1 MFLKAVMSQIVIDEI
16 GTPNGLRLRTTLGRS
31 DTWTERHLASGA
43 FWLKVLSNVIAAN
56 HFDVASISMT
66 SLSFFD
72 NFRGLMRFFCLAR
85 GMQFVRQNQTAHL
98 NKIREGIL
106 MNCKQHIVYTVLL
119 LFVLVLA
126 NGNALYGQG
135 KLGNVRDAVRQ
146 NKPVKSNQ
154 KTSHDDHD
162 HVDDRRGRHRGNR
175 PSKCRRH
182 RHNRNRNRD
191 SGWGIVIGSVFSP
204 PVEEV
209 HALHHSPVAVVPAPP
224 QPVYQPV
231 VNPIVEQP
239 TIESDY
245 FVNSAKSF
253 DWGIRLTAVGGTDF
267 DDIAFG
273 SFGLLLQNPSGL
285 GVDTSVKMIRE
296 SGMDFRDH
304 LYIGDVNVVY
314 EPIATQNF
322 RVRVGVGIN
331 WLGDSYSGD
340 AGFNMTSGFDLRL
353 TDQILATGEVDF
365 GSIGDADITHARLG
379 LGRLV
384 SQNTEWVVGYDHL
397 NIGGVTIGSAFTGL
411 QFRF

>member
-1 MFLKAVMSQIVIDEI
+1 
-16 GTPNGLRLRTTLGRS
+16 
-31 DTWTERHLASGA
+31 
-43 FWLKVLSNVIAAN
+43 
-56 HFDVASISMT
+56 
-66 SLSFFD
+66 
-72 NFRGLMRFFCLAR
+72 
-85 GMQFVRQNQTAHL
+85 
-98 NKIREGIL
+98 
-106 MNCKQHIVYTVLL
+106 
-119 LFVLVLA
+119 
-126 NGNALYGQG
+126 
-135 KLGNVRDAVRQ
+135 
-146 NKPVKSNQ
+146 
-154 KTSHDDHD
+154 
-162 HVDDRRGRHRGNR
+162 
-175 PSKCRRH
+175 
-182 RHNRNRNRD
+182 
-191 SGWGIVIGSVFSP
+191 
-204 PVEEV
+204 
-209 HALHHSPVAVVPAPP
+209 VAVVPAPP